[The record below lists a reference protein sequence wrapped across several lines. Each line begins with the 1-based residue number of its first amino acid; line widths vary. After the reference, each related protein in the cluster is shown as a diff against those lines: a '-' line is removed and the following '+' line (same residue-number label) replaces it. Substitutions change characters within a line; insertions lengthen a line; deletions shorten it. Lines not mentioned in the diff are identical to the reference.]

1 MEHKGFGSG
10 LKPSNGDV
18 HTHTFIHTYI
28 HTYGE
33 KDIDLGGTANLK
45 ITFT

>member
-1 MEHKGFGSG
+1 MEHKGFGFG

-18 HTHTFIHTYI
+18 HTHIHTYI
-28 HTYGE
+28 HTYAE